1 MDAEKL
7 DATLLKLKEKIGIQS
22 LHVATQLIHLLQ
34 AGLPE
39 KLNFAW
45 TNLELYM
52 PGWLA

>member
-22 LHVATQLIHLLQ
+22 LAKQLIHLLQ
-34 AGLPE
+34 ADLPE

-45 TNLELYM
+45 PNLELYM
-52 PGWLA
+52 PG